1 MIDNRPLSPHLSIHK
16 KVLTAVFSIFHRL
29 TGIFLTLGSLLL
41 VFWFLSISIG
51 ENFYNYFQII
61 SSNFIFKVILFFWT
75 LALFYHLFNGIRYL
89 FWSFSLGMEL
99 KTVYL
104 SGYII
109 ALLTII
115 SIGVPPQGLQYF
127 ISVFWSAVN
136 STAAAACSLNNHSH

>member
-29 TGIFLTLGSLLL
+29 TGIFLTIGSFFL
-41 VFWFLSISIG
+41 VFWFLSVLIG

-115 SIGVPPQGLQYF
+115 ATIIVWYLK
-127 ISVFWSAVN
+127 I
-136 STAAAACSLNNHSH
+136 L

>member
-75 LALFYHLFNGIRYL
+75 LAFFYHLFNGIRYL

-99 KTVYL
+99 KTVYR
-104 SGYII
+104 SGYIVS
-109 ALLTII
+109 LLTII
-115 SIGVPPQGLQYF
+115 ATTIVWYL
-127 ISVFWSAVN
+127 
-136 STAAAACSLNNHSH
+136 

>member
-29 TGIFLTLGSLLL
+29 TGIFLTIGSFFL
-41 VFWFLSISIG
+41 VFWFLSVLIG

-75 LALFYHLFNGIRYL
+75 LAFFYHLFNGIRYL

-115 SIGVPPQGLQYF
+115 ATF
-127 ISVFWSAVN
+127 IVWY
-136 STAAAACSLNNHSH
+136 L

>member
-29 TGIFLTLGSLLL
+29 TGIFLTLGSFLL
-41 VFWFLSISIG
+41 VFWFLFISIG
-51 ENFYNYFQII
+51 ENFYNYFQVI

-75 LALFYHLFNGIRYL
+75 LAFFYHLFNGIRYL

-104 SGYII
+104 SGYIVS
-109 ALLTII
+109 LLTII
-115 SIGVPPQGLQYF
+115 ATIIVWYL
-127 ISVFWSAVN
+127 
-136 STAAAACSLNNHSH
+136 

>member
-29 TGIFLTLGSLLL
+29 TGIFLTLGSFLL

-61 SSNFIFKVILFFWT
+61 SSNFIFKIILFFWT
-75 LALFYHLFNGIRYL
+75 LAFFYHLFNGVRYL

-104 SGYII
+104 SGHII

-115 SIGVPPQGLQYF
+115 ATIIVWYL
-127 ISVFWSAVN
+127 
-136 STAAAACSLNNHSH
+136 